1 MGRAES
7 TGIGKFN
14 FDGTLRH
21 SLAASGALT
30 LIDDLADFD
39 LEGVREVTVINKTAA
54 IVGLDFSVYGG
65 PIYIHPGDEYTI
77 KGALS
82 GTIAFSG
89 VAGTNVGTASA
100 GIDPYIQII
109 AKSQ

>member
-7 TGIGKFN
+7 TGVGKFN
-14 FDGTLRH
+14 LDGTLRH
-21 SLAASGALT
+21 SLAAAGALT
-30 LIDDLADFD
+30 LIDDLADFQ

-54 IVGLDFSVYGG
+54 IVGLDFSVSGG
-65 PIYIHPGDEYTI
+65 PIYIHPGDEYTLS
-77 KGALS
+77 GALS
-82 GTIAFSG
+82 GTMSFSG
-89 VAGTNVGTASA
+89 VAGTNVGAASA